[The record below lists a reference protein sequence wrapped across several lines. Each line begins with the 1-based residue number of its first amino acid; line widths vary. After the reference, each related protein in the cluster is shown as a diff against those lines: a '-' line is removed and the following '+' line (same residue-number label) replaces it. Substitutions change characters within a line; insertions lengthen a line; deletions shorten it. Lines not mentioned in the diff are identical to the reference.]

1 MRKLIA
7 MLSAKIPKAPAA
19 RDLLRRGALP
29 LEDRGL
35 TTTTTVLSFGRA
47 VRY

>member
-1 MRKLIA
+1 MRKLIGK
-7 MLSAKIPKAPAA
+7 LSAKIPKVP
-19 RDLLRRGALP
+19 RGKDLLRCGALP
-29 LEDRGL
+29 LEDRRL